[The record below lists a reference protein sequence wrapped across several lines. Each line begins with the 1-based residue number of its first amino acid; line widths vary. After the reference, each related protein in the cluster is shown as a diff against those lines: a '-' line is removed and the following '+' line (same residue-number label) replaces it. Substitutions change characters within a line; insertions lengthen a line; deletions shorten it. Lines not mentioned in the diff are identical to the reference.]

1 MSNRNVN
8 RLIDKT
14 RFRTYKKVK
23 KPVQERFQQL
33 TDKQLKTIVDNR
45 IHDKI
50 ITNRRKRI
58 YQLKIFSRFPNAYFT
73 DIYDNLPNH
82 TPRYWQLF
90 INTNTRYAV
99 AYPLDSKTKEAIH
112 NNLKQFVPS
121 YHPRKITSDEEAGL
135 VAKINTDYLSN
146 NKCGLFVVQ
155 ERNHST
161 LGIID
166 RFIRTLR
173 DMNTPQE
180 EPLTAQSMD
189 EEFKYISP
197 TKMNEML
204 YWYNNTVHS
213 STGYTPQEMMNN
225 QELEKEYI
233 KKCLTN
239 QTRQLGIKDF
249 VLNKGDYVRII
260 NLPNSFE
267 KKRFNIS
274 RESYKIEDR
283 LGNIYTLIAADGST
297 RNVPRW
303 LLFPV
308 KPNENKRF
316 GKTLGT
322 DRGIVEKVLEKV
334 SDNRVKVRFKMPD
347 GSNYEK
353 VINTREL
360 RMPYPQIKSKW
371 ERFNN

>member
-50 ITNRRKRI
+50 ISNRRKRI

-90 INTNTRYAV
+90 INT
-99 AYPLDSKTKEAIH
+99 
-112 NNLKQFVPS
+112 NLKQFVPS

-197 TKMNEML
+197 TKMNEMGTTIPF
-204 YWYNNTVHS
+204 TVQQDILHR
-213 STGYTPQEMMNN
+213 
-225 QELEKEYI
+225 K
-233 KKCLTN
+233 
-239 QTRQLGIKDF
+239 
-249 VLNKGDYVRII
+249 
-260 NLPNSFE
+260 
-267 KKRFNIS
+267 
-274 RESYKIEDR
+274 
-283 LGNIYTLIAADGST
+283 
-297 RNVPRW
+297 
-303 LLFPV
+303 
-308 KPNENKRF
+308 
-316 GKTLGT
+316 
-322 DRGIVEKVLEKV
+322 
-334 SDNRVKVRFKMPD
+334 
-347 GSNYEK
+347 
-353 VINTREL
+353 
-360 RMPYPQIKSKW
+360 
-371 ERFNN
+371 